1 MEAVISCIM
10 NRPMGH
16 CQETH
21 GTKLWPMLKRPQTM
35 GLESCLRNGDL
46 TESARSVL
54 RLKTRLVCDQAFVIP
69 TPLGIVLTMCQGSL
83 RVLPF
88 RVIVPSP
95 TRTGLTRRS
104 AFSGLTNTRNSPQ
117 AAALLKSQ
125 QIESLREAQS
135 HFAELNKKQD
145 AKYLATE

>member
-21 GTKLWPMLKRPQTM
+21 GTKLWPMLKRPQTL

-88 RVIVPSP
+88 RVIVPAAPSHRFDTP
-95 TRTGLTRRS
+95 VLRHLLGSRPIDQPDRVHLDCVYRRRAGELLVRPS
-104 AFSGLTNTRNSPQ
+104 KRICNTMS
-117 AAALLKSQ
+117 
-125 QIESLREAQS
+125 
-135 HFAELNKKQD
+135 
-145 AKYLATE
+145 